1 MSIEAGLGLA
11 VLSLI
16 VYPLAMWGIIR
27 AHESETKEKEND
39 KKENS

>member
-16 VYPLAMWGIIR
+16 VYPLVMWGIIR
-27 AHESETKEKEND
+27 AHELETKDKND
-39 KKENS
+39 L

>member
-16 VYPLAMWGIIR
+16 VYPLAMWGIIK
-27 AHESETKEKEND
+27 AHESETKD
-39 KKENS
+39 KQDDR